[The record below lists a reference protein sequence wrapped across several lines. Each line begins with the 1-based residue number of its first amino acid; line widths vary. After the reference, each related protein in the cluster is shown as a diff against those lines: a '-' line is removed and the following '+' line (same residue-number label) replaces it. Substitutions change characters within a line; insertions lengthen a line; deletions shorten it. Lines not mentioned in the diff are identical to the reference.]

1 MMNFTA
7 NSIVPDSFQ
16 AFLVEGAHFTKTEEY
31 PCIPAGIISPA
42 IPNSIIP
49 FDRAITLHGDL
60 SNTFICFYSPDKTFE
75 RVRKNPQ
82 KYVSFFKRTAGIIGF
97 DFSIHSDMPLIKQK
111 AQMYDN
117 LSFTYFFGKQGIPI
131 IPNLRV
137 GISELAPEYLEAIP
151 KNTYVAIGTHGFIKG
166 SADKYTWYEFIETF
180 LNILHPKGVIV
191 YGSLRSRLFQPLIK
205 DTPFYYYKPWIN
217 ARWEEV
223 HRHVN

>member
-1 MMNFTA
+1 
-7 NSIVPDSFQ
+7 
-16 AFLVEGAHFTKTEEY
+16 
-31 PCIPAGIISPA
+31 
-42 IPNSIIP
+42 
-49 FDRAITLHGDL
+49 
-60 SNTFICFYSPDKTFE
+60 
-75 RVRKNPQ
+75 
-82 KYVSFFKRTAGIIGF
+82 
-97 DFSIHSDMPLIKQK
+97 MPLIKQK

-137 GISELAPEYLEAIP
+137 GISELVPEYLEAIP

-166 SADKYTWYEFIETF
+166 SVEKYTWYEFIETF

-191 YGSLRSRLFQPLIK
+191 YGSLKSPLSQPLIK
-205 DTPFYYYKPWIN
+205 DIPFYYYKPWIN